1 MLNALGVGFGYLSGN
16 TERDKEVNDEP
27 VAGSHPVGQCFS
39 GIRQKH
45 STIWEPSCESLAL

>member
-16 TERDKEVNDEP
+16 PERDKKVHDEP
-27 VAGSHPVGQCFS
+27 VAGPHPVRERLS

-45 STIWEPSCESLAL
+45 SAIWEPSCESLAL

>member
-16 TERDKEVNDEP
+16 TERDKEVHDEP
-27 VAGSHPVGQCFS
+27 VAGPHPVGQCLS

-45 STIWEPSCESLAL
+45 SAIWEPSCESLAF